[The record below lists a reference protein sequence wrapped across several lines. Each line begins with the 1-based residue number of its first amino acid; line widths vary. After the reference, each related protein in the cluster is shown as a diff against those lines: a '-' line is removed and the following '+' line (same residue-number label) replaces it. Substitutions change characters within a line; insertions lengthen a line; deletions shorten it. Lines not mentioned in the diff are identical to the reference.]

1 MANARRNLSL
11 SMLYAQGVNAAI
23 PLLAFAGY
31 QVAIRLGLV
40 QMVKSRVFKPKEAE
54 SAISDYLAKNP
65 SVRSKASSGKLGSV
79 KDALKN
85 LFSKGIHT
93 VRHDIRTAGFVQS
106 AKSVVMKYS
115 GILIVLSFAWDVL
128 DIASDYAKLN
138 VSCARLLPP
147 SVQKN
152 GWSGP
157 KKRVRCTR
165 NEIKAL
171 ALMAYDV
178 GAPLA
183 AESLLKQIDDSD
195 NDVLYATIPASITED
210 HIKAVTDKYV
220 QDVAENDL
228 ILDAAV
234 ALLPVKRSAKAY
246 EVLVRTIKAFI
257 IQL

>member
-31 QVAIRLGLV
+31 QIAIRLGLV
-40 QMVKSRVFKPKEAE
+40 QMVKSRVFKPKDTEV
-54 SAISDYLAKNP
+54 AINDYLKKNP
-65 SVRSKASSGKLGSV
+65 GVRAKASSGKLGSV

-85 LFSKGIHT
+85 LFNKGLNT
-93 VRHDIRTAGFVQS
+93 VRHDIRTASFVQS

-115 GILIVLSFAWDVL
+115 GMLIAFSFLWDL
-128 DIASDYAKLN
+128 FDISSDYAKLN

-157 KKRVRCTR
+157 KKRVKCTR

-183 AESLLKQIDDSD
+183 SEALLRQIDDSD
-195 NDVLYATIPASITED
+195 QDILYATIPTAITED
-210 HIKAVTDKYV
+210 HIKAVTAKYV

-228 ILDAAV
+228 VLDAAV
-234 ALLPVKRSAKAY
+234 ALLPIKRSARAY
-246 EVLVRTIKAFI
+246 EVLVRTLKAFI